1 MGKVAAK
8 MAKEEIAIDVM
19 EDLVAKAT
27 ATMVKMMEGKIAHNT
42 KIIKNIE
49 RVTKVHL
56 TSQERI
62 STFRR
67 KAMEIII
74 PAKSHSST

>member
-1 MGKVAAK
+1 
-8 MAKEEIAIDVM
+8 MAKEEIATDVM

-49 RVTKVHL
+49 RVTKVH
-56 TSQERI
+56 
-62 STFRR
+62 
-67 KAMEIII
+67 
-74 PAKSHSST
+74 

>member
-1 MGKVAAK
+1 
-8 MAKEEIAIDVM
+8 MAKEEIATDVM
-19 EDLVAKAT
+19 EDLVAKVT
-27 ATMVKMMEGKIAHNT
+27 ATTGKMMEGKIPHNT

-49 RVTKVHL
+49 RVTKVRL
-56 TSQERI
+56 TSQERT

-74 PAKSHSST
+74 PAKSHSNA

>member
-1 MGKVAAK
+1 

-27 ATMVKMMEGKIAHNT
+27 ATTEKMMEGKIPHNT

-49 RVTKVHL
+49 RVTKVH
-56 TSQERI
+56 
-62 STFRR
+62 
-67 KAMEIII
+67 
-74 PAKSHSST
+74 

>member
-1 MGKVAAK
+1 
-8 MAKEEIAIDVM
+8 MAKEEIATDVM

-27 ATMVKMMEGKIAHNT
+27 ATTGKMEEGKISQRT

-56 TSQERI
+56 ASQEKI
-62 STFRR
+62 KTFRR
-67 KAMEIII
+67 KAMAIII

>member
-1 MGKVAAK
+1 

-27 ATMVKMMEGKIAHNT
+27 ATTGKMVEGKIPQGT

-49 RVTKVHL
+49 RGTKVHL
-56 TSQERI
+56 TSLERI
-62 STFRR
+62 KTFRR

-74 PAKSHSST
+74 PAKSHSNA